1 MAVEETV
8 PPQVSLLQD
17 EKIIMR
23 LQRRY
28 ASIFTSILSFIATAL
43 LLSFGSIVRDL
54 AQYSQSLEAY
64 FWILIYL
71 IIIGF
76 ACLFALMA
84 LVGYFYV
91 RGHLYIL
98 TNRRI
103 ILFRKFIA
111 ISVREIAY
119 PEITDIIL
127 NQGPIARILN
137 YGSITPLSP
146 GVRGF
151 YAVPYPYMRRSAY
164 SRVELKDVSQPSK
177 VMNELFILV
186 RFQKSA

>member
-1 MAVEETV
+1 MTVEEPI
-8 PPQVSLLQD
+8 PPQVSLLQN

-28 ASIFTSILSFIATAL
+28 ASIFTSVLSFITTGL
-43 LLSFGSIVRDL
+43 LISLGYIIREF
-54 AQYSQSLEAY
+54 AQYAQSMEAY
-64 FWILIYL
+64 FWLFIY
-71 IIIGF
+71 IIIIVF
-76 ACLFALMA
+76 ACFFALMA

-103 ILFRKFIA
+103 ILFRKFIT
-111 ISVREIAY
+111 ISIREIAY
-119 PEITDIIL
+119 SEITDIIM

-146 GVRGF
+146 GIRGF

-164 SRVELKDVSQPSK
+164 SRVELKDVNNPSK
-177 VMNELFILV
+177 VMNELFTLV
-186 RFQKSA
+186 RFHKSA

>member
-1 MAVEETV
+1 MTVEETV
-8 PPQVSLLQD
+8 PPQVSLLKD

-28 ASIFTSILSFIATAL
+28 ASIFTSILSFMATAL
-43 LLSFGSIVRDL
+43 LVSFGSIVRNL
-54 AQYSQSLEAY
+54 AQYSQPLEAY
-64 FWILIYL
+64 FWFFIYS

-76 ACLFALMA
+76 AIFFALMA

-103 ILFRKFIA
+103 ILFRKFIT

-119 PEITDIIL
+119 SEITDIIL
-127 NQGPIARILN
+127 NQGPIARVLN

-151 YAVPYPYMRRSAY
+151 YAVPYPYMRRSTY

-177 VMNELFILV
+177 VMNELFTLV
-186 RFQKSA
+186 RFHRST

>member
-1 MAVEETV
+1 MTVEGTI
-8 PPQVSLLQD
+8 PPQVSLLKG

-43 LLSFGSIVRDL
+43 LLSLSSVIRNL
-54 AQYSQSLEAY
+54 AQYSQSLEVY
-64 FWILIYL
+64 FWLFIYL
-71 IIIGF
+71 IIVGF

-103 ILFRKFIA
+103 ILFRKFIT

-119 PEITDIIL
+119 SEITDIIM
-127 NQGPIARILN
+127 NQGPIARILK

-164 SRVELKDVSQPSK
+164 SRVELKDVNQPSK
-177 VMNELFILV
+177 VMNELFTLV
-186 RFQKSA
+186 RFHRSA